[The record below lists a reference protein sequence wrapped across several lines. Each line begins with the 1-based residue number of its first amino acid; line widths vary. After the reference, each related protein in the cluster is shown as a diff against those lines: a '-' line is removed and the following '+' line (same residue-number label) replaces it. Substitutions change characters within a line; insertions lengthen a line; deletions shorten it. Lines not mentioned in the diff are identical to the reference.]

1 MMIREEREA
10 RILAALRERGIVS
23 LEQLGRE
30 LVRVST
36 VTLRRDLV
44 RLAARGALIRTRG
57 GALAAGRAAPVGAT
71 TPAVTAGLDPARLDA
86 IVLPPIPDA
95 WATTLRALV
104 RRRGIP
110 FLAESAPQE
119 GGVYLGPDNR
129 AAGRD
134 LGRVAGDE
142 LARRGGP
149 ARILLVTIEALA
161 NTRERAEGFLEGVR
175 ERFDGVV
182 ASWQVDGGGVFAS
195 AFRASLDALQ
205 AHPGID
211 VVFAVNDHSIT
222 AALEAAERLAI
233 RDVRAYSVGVEGDA
247 LLDRLVTDPRLRAC
261 AALFPEITGQRA
273 VDALARALAGGPL
286 PKAVATPHAVLT
298 RETLDRYYRRSD
310 EGWRPVGQ
318 DTPPADRIR
327 WSGRQPVIGFLPH
340 YPQHDWYRN
349 MARAMRERA
358 AVYGIELQVARPEAG
373 VGPELTRLRR
383 TIARVASERIAAGD
397 VVLIGTGEAPRLL
410 AEELPELPGLT
421 VVTHALPVMELL
433 AGRPGVKVI
442 LTSGE
447 PHPAGRCL
455 VGPSLGAL
463 FETMRVDRAFLT
475 ADGVT
480 ARFGIS
486 ATDERIALATRRCI
500 EAAREV
506 VVLADHTAVG
516 VDATVRIAPLDRVDT
531 IVTDAGTLPADR
543 LSLAAA
549 GARIVVADDDPPAP
563 HDRRDPLVTTHG
575 RQR

>member
-1 MMIREEREA
+1 MIREEREA
-10 RILAALRERGIVS
+10 RILAILQERGIVS
-23 LEQLGRE
+23 LEQLGRVLE
-30 LVRVST
+30 RVSA

-57 GALAAGRAAPVGAT
+57 GALAAGRTPSPPAAL
-71 TPAVTAGLDPARLDA
+71 PALTAGLDPARLDA
-86 IVLPPIPDA
+86 VVLPPIPDA
-95 WATTLRALV
+95 WATTLRAAV

-134 LGRVAGDE
+134 LGRVAGRE
-142 LARRGGP
+142 LARRGRP
-149 ARILLVTIEALA
+149 ARILLITIEALA
-161 NTRERAEGFLEGVR
+161 NTRERALGFLEGVR
-175 ERFDGVV
+175 EAFDGTI
-182 ASWQVDGGGVFAS
+182 ASWQVDGGGIFAS

-222 AALEAAERLAI
+222 AALEAADRLGI
-233 RDVRAYSVGVEGDA
+233 GEVWAYSVGVEGDA
-247 LLDRLVTDPRLRAC
+247 LLDRLLTDPRLRAC

-273 VDALARALAGGPL
+273 VDVLARALAGEAL
-286 PKAVATPHAVLT
+286 PASVPTPHAVLT
-298 RETLDRYYRRSD
+298 RDTLEGHYRRSE
-310 EGWRPVGQ
+310 EGWRPIGL
-318 DTPPADRIR
+318 DAPPVQLPRRSERA
-327 WSGRQPVIGFLPH
+327 PVIGLLPH

-358 AVYGIELQVARPEAG
+358 ALYGIELQVARPEAG

-383 TIARVASERIAAGD
+383 AIARAASERIAAGD
-397 VVLIGTGEAPRLL
+397 VVLIGAGEAPRLL
-410 AEELPELPGLT
+410 AEALPALPGLT
-421 VVTHALPVMELL
+421 VVTNALPVMELL
-433 AGRPGVKVI
+433 AGRPGLKVI

-463 FETMRVDRAFLT
+463 FETMRVDRAFLA

-486 ATDERIALATRRCI
+486 AADERIALATRRCI
-500 EAAREV
+500 DAAREV
-506 VVLADHTAVG
+506 VVLADHTALG
-516 VDATVRIAPLDRVDT
+516 VDATVRIAPLDRVDLL
-531 IVTDAGTLPADR
+531 VTDAGTLPADR
-543 LSLAAA
+543 LSLAAV
-549 GARIVVADDDPPAP
+549 GTRVVVADDDPPARR
-563 HDRRDPLVTTHG
+563 DRREPLVTTQG